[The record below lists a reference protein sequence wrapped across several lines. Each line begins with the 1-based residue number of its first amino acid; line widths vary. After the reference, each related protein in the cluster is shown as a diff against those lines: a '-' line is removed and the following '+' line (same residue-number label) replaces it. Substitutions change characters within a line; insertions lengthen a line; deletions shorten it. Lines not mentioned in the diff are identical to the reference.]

1 MGCCNSTSES
11 NEEVLKPGSAGRAK
25 AEADL
30 PMAANGSTET
40 PFDVTL
46 HLKPGEPYLFL
57 RVVEL
62 LAVHSNV
69 AWTQVET
76 ADLRVLATG
85 VIRYPAACCKLGVV
99 SGERVVPRFLAQMA
113 KLYPLHPEDVYLCE
127 SLVEQVS
134 DMWKTLSRDKHGD
147 LMRVQA
153 ELLHPIAARLKEA
166 YFVGGQPSLADV
178 FVFFFLE
185 DCYLSKGQAA
195 LVPDRLQV
203 FHSAFQSSALYQPLA
218 TF

>member
-1 MGCCNSTSES
+1 MGCCNSSPESSEA
-11 NEEVLKPGSAGRAK
+11 VLKPGAIGRTQ
-25 AEADL
+25 AEAD
-30 PMAANGSTET
+30 PSSAANGSTEA

-46 HLKPGEPYLFL
+46 HVQPGQPYLFL
-57 RVVEL
+57 RVIEL
-62 LAVHSNV
+62 LAGQSSV
-69 AWTQVET
+69 ALSLVET
-76 ADLRVLATG
+76 ADLTTLATG
-85 VIRYPAACCKLGVV
+85 VVRYPVACCKLGTV

-113 KLYPLHPEDVYLCE
+113 KLYPQTPEDVYLCE

-134 DMWKTLSRDKHGD
+134 DMWKTLSKDQHGD

-195 LVPDRLQV
+195 LVPSRLQV
-203 FHSAFQSSALYQPLA
+203 FHSAFQSSALYQSFAP
-218 TF
+218 F